1 MAERII
7 KLADR
12 ERIVAVVPQRAAGP
26 GWSNAPTW
34 VHIVN
39 YGTGQ
44 HREECIQPEERS
56 AALHYLYSAGEAM
69 HSALIDSVRTKKTR
83 RKAPSAPGEA

>member
-7 KLADR
+7 KLADY
-12 ERIVAVVPQRAAGP
+12 ERVVAVVPQRAGGP
-26 GWSNAPTW
+26 GWANAPTW

-39 YGTGQ
+39 YRTGQ

-56 AALHYLYSAGEAM
+56 VALHHLYSAGAAM
-69 HSALIDSVRTKKTR
+69 HAALIEAVQTKQAR
-83 RKAPSAPGEA
+83 RKAPSAPGGA